1 MGKSFTRYFSRKSD
15 LAVQTGAGSKG
26 ENASKQ
32 ATEELMLT
40 NAQTLTETK
49 PQRQT
54 QESTSTSGNNT
65 EKDETT

>member
-1 MGKSFTRYFSRKSD
+1 MSKLLLD
-15 LAVQTGAGSKG
+15 AELLAIQVGADSKG

-49 PQRQT
+49 PQD
-54 QESTSTSGNNT
+54 NNT
-65 EKDETT
+65 KKDETT